1 MTPQAMVAGS
11 IILGTVILVPLAF
24 VAESPLSL
32 NPSIEAISAMVAI
45 GALTG
50 TGFSVYF
57 LVMRRVGANVH
68 PGGRRGAG
76 RRRAGGAAADG
87 GIYWLGTD
95 LGGRVCCQYPGAGQ
109 TASFCSA
116 SPEPPATKLATFMI
130 FTGE

>member
-11 IILGTVILVPLAF
+11 MILGTVILVPLAF

-57 LVMRRVGANVH
+57 LVMAPPR
-68 PGGRRGAG
+68 
-76 RRRAGGAAADG
+76 
-87 GIYWLGTD
+87 W
-95 LGGRVCCQYPGAGQ
+95 CQ
-109 TASFCSA
+109 CSSRW
-116 SPEPPATKLATFMI
+116 SPWRWAPSCWGSGCRWRHLLAWD
-130 FTGE
+130 